1 MSLGWEA
8 FIPVHLKKIRLLP
21 DCYPAVDCYPF
32 NVPALR
38 ETREIPL
45 TTPVT
50 FFVGENGTGKSTLLE
65 AVARRCGIH
74 IWTSEYTPRMEHN
87 PHEEKLHLYMAVEW
101 TAGSVPGSY
110 FSARIFRTFAE
121 MTEVVAANDPGQLR
135 YYGGKSLLSQSHGQ
149 SLLSYFGARY
159 QLRGLHFLDEPE
171 TALSPRNQI
180 QLLRLLRDMAR
191 AGHAQFLVAT
201 HSPILLACPGAT
213 LYSLDSS
220 PIQAIAYEETEH
232 YRLCHEFMADP
243 QAYLASIQ

>member
-1 MSLGWEA
+1 VSLGWEA

-21 DCYPAVDCYPF
+21 DCYPAVDQYPF

-45 TTPVT
+45 ATPMT
-50 FFVGENGTGKSTLLE
+50 FFVGENGSGKSTLLE

-74 IWTSEYTPRMEHN
+74 IWTSEYTTRLEHN
-87 PHEEKLHLYMAVEW
+87 PHEEKLHLFMGVEW
-101 TAGSVPGSY
+101 AHGSVPGSY

-121 MTEVVAANDPGQLR
+121 MTEAVAANDPGQLR
-135 YYGGKSLLSQSHGQ
+135 YYGGKSLISQSHGQ

-180 QLLRLLRDMAR
+180 ELLRLLHAMGR
-191 AGHAQFLVAT
+191 AGHAQFLIAT

-232 YRLCHEFMADP
+232 YQLYHDFMASP
-243 QAYLASIQ
+243 QTYLASMQ